1 MSEEQHLRELGRREE
16 LKKILKSIRRK
27 AEILKDDAKRPPPRP
42 TMKQRAEEIITLSD
56 MAMRQAGV
64 AE

>member
-1 MSEEQHLRELGRREE
+1 MTEDELRAAGQKEE

-27 AEILKDDAKRPPPRP
+27 AWILKDDAKRPPPRP

-56 MAMRQAGV
+56 MAMRQAGL
-64 AE
+64 EE

>member
-1 MSEEQHLRELGRREE
+1 MTEDELRAVGQKEE

-42 TMKQRAEEIITLSD
+42 TMKQRAEEIITLSN
-56 MAMRQAGV
+56 MAMRQAGL

>member
-1 MSEEQHLRELGRREE
+1 MSEEQLRELGKKEE

-42 TMKQRAEEIITLSD
+42 TMKQRAEEIITLSN